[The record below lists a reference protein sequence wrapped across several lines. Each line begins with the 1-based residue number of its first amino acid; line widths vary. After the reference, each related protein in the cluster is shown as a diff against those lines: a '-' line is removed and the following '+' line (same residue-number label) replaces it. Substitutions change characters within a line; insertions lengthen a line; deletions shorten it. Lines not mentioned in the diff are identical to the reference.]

1 MNIWNIVVSIW
12 KPLHCQRLSW
22 ISWISETDNDRWYF
36 QRRCRDNM
44 NTLLQIK
51 SKMQFSLAMDDT
63 ILMNTYWNC
72 YGAVWIVE
80 ILSGEFQL
88 PSTYLYIRLGNS
100 QPVMEGSRACD
111 TKSIIWSSCLI
122 GRGKKYIYC
131 LKILN
136 LHFQN
141 FIVRHQL
148 FSYIYWKSGVCICII
163 SGQGRKSG
171 GALGNLI
178 PSFCKFES
186 NFIFLSDSVVKYNT
200 YRY

>member
-36 QRRCRDNM
+36 QRRCRDNT
-44 NTLLQIK
+44 NTLLQIQ
-51 SKMQFSLAMDDT
+51 SKMQFSLANDGT
-63 ILMNTYWNC
+63 ISMNTYWNW

-122 GRGKKYIYC
+122 EGGGRNIYIVWKYWTCIS
-131 LKILN
+131 KISLSVIN
-136 LHFQN
+136 YSHI
-141 FIVRHQL
+141 FIEKVA
-148 FSYIYWKSGVCICII
+148 YVYV
-163 SGQGRKSG
+163 
-171 GALGNLI
+171 
-178 PSFCKFES
+178 
-186 NFIFLSDSVVKYNT
+186 
-200 YRY
+200 